1 MNVGGNGKHNTPS
14 QFDPEPVRD
23 LIDFHLRWHEF
34 RPFAV
39 QAAAVQGLSDTQS
52 ETVDWLIKMADRIRK
67 EDLSR

>member
-1 MNVGGNGKHNTPS
+1 M
-14 QFDPEPVRD
+14 RD

>member
-1 MNVGGNGKHNTPS
+1 MSSLGNGEQRAPS
-14 QFDPEPVRD
+14 PVDHEPVRD

-39 QAAAVQGLSDTQS
+39 EAAAAKALSDTQS

-67 EDLSR
+67 DDL